1 MTAARA
7 CVLLMAA
14 VLVAYANALQ
24 GVFQFDDYA
33 VIVDNTAV
41 HSWSG
46 WWWSMPGIRP
56 LLKASYTLSWTLGGG
71 TLAFHAFNIA
81 CHAASACLVFVLVR
95 RWSDASPVMP
105 PAGAPHAT
113 RDWPLPLAVAL
124 IFALHPAQT
133 EVVTYLSGRSSGLM
147 ALLYLAALWSW
158 ERVRNAGAGSQW
170 PSLVLFAAA
179 LATKET
185 AWTLPF
191 ALILVE
197 FTRNGGRWRAAW
209 AAARAHFALLAMAT
223 AAILALPQY
232 RRMLAASV
240 AVRDPLENL
249 VAQVS
254 GVTYLI
260 AGPLVSLELNVDPE
274 VPVLH
279 GLAWWGACTALA
291 ALLWAGIAGVRR
303 GLLGGFGL
311 LWFFLQLLPTNSLLA
326 RYDLAND
333 RQLDL
338 ALVGA
343 ALTLC
348 VWARARMTR
357 EGFVVAAIALAAV
370 LGVGTAWR
378 NHDYRS
384 EVALWEATLATAP
397 HNARAWNNLGLAYRN
412 AGDRARAQVAF
423 ERALALDPGHY
434 KAAVNLILLDRDP
447 PRIP

>member
-1 MTAARA
+1 
-7 CVLLMAA
+7 
-14 VLVAYANALQ
+14 
-24 GVFQFDDYA
+24 
-33 VIVDNTAV
+33 
-41 HSWSG
+41 
-46 WWWSMPGIRP
+46 
-56 LLKASYTLSWTLGGG
+56 
-71 TLAFHAFNIA
+71 
-81 CHAASACLVFVLVR
+81 
-95 RWSDASPVMP
+95 
-105 PAGAPHAT
+105 
-113 RDWPLPLAVAL
+113 
-124 IFALHPAQT
+124 
-133 EVVTYLSGRSSGLM
+133 
-147 ALLYLAALWSW
+147 
-158 ERVRNAGAGSQW
+158 
-170 PSLVLFAAA
+170 
-179 LATKET
+179 
-185 AWTLPF
+185 
-191 ALILVE
+191 
-197 FTRNGGRWRAAW
+197 
-209 AAARAHFALLAMAT
+209 
-223 AAILALPQY
+223 
-232 RRMLAASV
+232 
-240 AVRDPLENL
+240 
-249 VAQVS
+249 
-254 GVTYLI
+254 
-260 AGPLVSLELNVDPE
+260 
-274 VPVLH
+274 
-279 GLAWWGACTALA
+279 
-291 ALLWAGIAGVRR
+291 VRR